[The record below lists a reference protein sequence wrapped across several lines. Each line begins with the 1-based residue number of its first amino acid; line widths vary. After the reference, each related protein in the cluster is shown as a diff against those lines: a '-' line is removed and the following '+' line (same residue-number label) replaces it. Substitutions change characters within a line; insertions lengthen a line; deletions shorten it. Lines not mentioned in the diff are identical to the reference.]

1 MNDISH
7 KASAGLTWLP
17 GISALMTF
25 IACKGTIL
33 LVAVFPLLGF
43 TLTINAVFQAAVI
56 SVFAVSTSALVL
68 VNHLQYGKNRGPVML
83 ASAGALLVVSVMY
96 IQFNI
101 VIEAFGLAALLIA
114 AIWSGLAGSGS
125 ETDVNMAATK

>member
-1 MNDISH
+1 
-7 KASAGLTWLP
+7 
-17 GISALMTF
+17 
-25 IACKGTIL
+25 
-33 LVAVFPLLGF
+33 
-43 TLTINAVFQAAVI
+43 
-56 SVFAVSTSALVL
+56 
-68 VNHLQYGKNRGPVML
+68 ML